1 MCGISVIVA
10 LEGQTHEFQRNR
22 KSKPAP
28 DGVEGVSLAKDDEA
42 DNIAKELDESLDY
55 LIHRGPDSRGQWI
68 SPDKRVALGHVRLA
82 IIDLSPDGAQP
93 MHSPDETVHAVVNG
107 EFYDHDRIRQ
117 ELIESTGYKFKGHSD
132 SEIVIALYK
141 HYGLSFLSHLR
152 GEFSLCLYDSE
163 TRFFVA
169 ARDRYGI
176 KPLFWTIVDGR
187 LLIAA
192 EAKAFLPLGWEPE
205 WDVKSLM
212 DGGWSNDQ
220 RTVFQNVHKVRPG
233 HYLTCNSFGHIEASQ
248 YWDLSYP
255 NKRRVETRTDAEMI
269 AGVRQHML
277 DSIKLRLRADVPVG
291 IYLSGGIDS
300 SVIAGMTTHLVKE
313 QGERMGNSHA
323 HNERVSCFGI
333 AFGEDSGYDESS
345 IADRTA
351 KHLDVAYHK
360 ILMDENELARRFE
373 DATWHTEHH
382 FADLNTVGK
391 FALSELP
398 RAHGFK
404 VVLTGEG
411 ADENF
416 GGYPLY
422 LPDYLREA
430 DLAWP
435 SAATDLPDEKRTRIC
450 REKDEEIAEFY
461 ENIGADGQNREESS
475 ASRQLNNIS
484 TVASMAAFSFNL
496 WAPWTQY
503 YGRAD
508 PRLTIAHNAN
518 GRVRDAIARE
528 WHPLH
533 SAQYVWTKGHLT
545 NIFLTSLGD
554 RTEMA
559 HSVEAR
565 TPFLDHELTE
575 YVSGLPPSVKIR
587 YDKRSGEFVEKWIL
601 REAARPFITNE
612 LYERKK
618 HAYSA
623 PTSWPEGGP
632 LRKLMDGLVTKE
644 NVEQLGFVSWEGA
657 KDLVRK
663 AFVEKD
669 SKALRFTLLVAGWV
683 VLGKRFGVKKAEPPQ
698 R

>member
-1 MCGISVIVA
+1 
-10 LEGQTHEFQRNR
+10 
-22 KSKPAP
+22 
-28 DGVEGVSLAKDDEA
+28 
-42 DNIAKELDESLDY
+42 
-55 LIHRGPDSRGQWI
+55 
-68 SPDKRVALGHVRLA
+68 
-82 IIDLSPDGAQP
+82 
-93 MHSPDETVHAVVNG
+93 
-107 EFYDHDRIRQ
+107 
-117 ELIESTGYKFKGHSD
+117 
-132 SEIVIALYK
+132 
-141 HYGLSFLSHLR
+141 
-152 GEFSLCLYDSE
+152 
-163 TRFFVA
+163 
-169 ARDRYGI
+169 
-176 KPLFWTIVDGR
+176 
-187 LLIAA
+187 
-192 EAKAFLPLGWEPE
+192 
-205 WDVKSLM
+205 
-212 DGGWSNDQ
+212 
-220 RTVFQNVHKVRPG
+220 
-233 HYLTCNSFGHIEASQ
+233 
-248 YWDLSYP
+248 
-255 NKRRVETRTDAEMI
+255 MI

-291 IYLSGGIDS
+291 VYLSGGIDS
-300 SVIAGMTTHLVKE
+300 SVIAGMITHLVKE

-351 KHLDVAYHK
+351 KHLDVQYHK
-360 ILMDENELARRFE
+360 ILMDEDELARRFE

-398 RAHGFK
+398 RTHGFK

-416 GGYPLY
+416 GGYPMY

-435 SAATDLPDEKRTRIC
+435 AAARNLPDAKRESIRA
-450 REKDEEIAEFY
+450 EKDAQTAEFY
-461 ENIGADGQNREESS
+461 ESIGADGGNRGESS
-475 ASRQLNNIS
+475 ASRQLNGIS

-496 WAPWTQY
+496 WDPWTRCF
-503 YGRAD
+503 GRAD
-508 PRLTIAHNAN
+508 PRLTIAHNSN

-533 SAQYVWTKGHLT
+533 SAQYIWTKGHLA

-575 YVSGLPPSVKIR
+575 YVNGLPPSVKVR
-587 YDKRSGEFVEKWIL
+587 YDPRSGEFVEKWIL

-623 PTSWPEGGP
+623 PTAWPEGGP
-632 LRKLMDGLVTKE
+632 LHRLMEGLITRE
-644 NVEQLGFVSWEGA
+644 NVEGLGFVAWEGVS
-657 KDLVRK
+657 DLVGR
-663 AFVEKD
+663 AFGEKD
-669 SKALRFTLLVAGWV
+669 AKALRFTLIVAEWV
-683 VLGKRFGVKKAEPPQ
+683 VLSKRFGVKKAEAPKE
-698 R
+698 